1 MAVKSIRMQK
11 ENKINAV
18 SILHRDDLPMGGFA
32 GLKEHR
38 LVMDSKAFGQRANPG
53 TWSGIGNFVYLADAR
68 FNSKG
73 ETTLHSHKEVDVI
86 SVMVSGQIA
95 HEGSLAHGQG
105 LKAYDV
111 QVQRAGGEGFSHN
124 EINPDNTENRMI
136 QLWVLPEKAAEPAGD
151 KLYKAKWGSVT
162 RVYGGS
168 PDQNETFAGNTI
180 IAVALLNAGQRIEFR
195 GPLMAYI
202 TIGKGITNDAVIITE
217 GDLIRGDHLDI
228 TVEKETQIIVIHT
241 ER

>member
-1 MAVKSIRMQK
+1 MAVKFSSMQK
-11 ENKINAV
+11 ENEINSV
-18 SILHRDDLPMGGFA
+18 SILHRDDLPLGGFA

-38 LVMDSKAFGQRANPG
+38 LVMGSKVFGQEANPD
-53 TWSGIGNFVYLADAR
+53 TLSGIGNFVYLADAR
-68 FNSKG
+68 FKPKG
-73 ETTLHSHKEVDVI
+73 ETTMHSHKEVDVI
-86 SVMVSGQIA
+86 SVMVAGQIA

-124 EINPDNTENRMI
+124 EINPDSAENRMI
-136 QLWVLPEKAAEPAGD
+136 QLWVLPEKAGEPAGY
-151 KLYKAKWGSVT
+151 KLYKLKWGSLT
-162 RVYGGS
+162 LVYGGS
-168 PDQNETFAGNTI
+168 PDQNETFSGSTI

-202 TIGKGITNDAVIITE
+202 TMGKAVANDAVMITE

-241 ER
+241 EQ